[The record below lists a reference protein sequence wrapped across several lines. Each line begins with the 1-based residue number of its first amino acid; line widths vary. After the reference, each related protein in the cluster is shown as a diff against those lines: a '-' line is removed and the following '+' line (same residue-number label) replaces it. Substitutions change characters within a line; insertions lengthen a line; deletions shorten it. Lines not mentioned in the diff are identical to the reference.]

1 MSRKKLFLI
10 LFCIVTALLIG
21 GAVFVLSYY
30 RVRKVY
36 VEGSTQY
43 TDKEIADIVMQGT
56 LGDNSLYLSYKY
68 KDRGIDNVAFIDK
81 MDVDIVDHETIRI
94 RVYEKALAG
103 YIEYVGQ
110 YIYFTRDGI
119 VAEASREKI
128 EGIPEVRG
136 LSLDR
141 IVLYERLDVD
151 DDRIFDR
158 VLDVTQLLGKY
169 NLTVDKI
176 YFDSAKNMTLFFG
189 KVRVLLG
196 GEEYTDEK
204 IANLQ
209 DIIPRLEGKEGSIDM
224 TGYTPDTRYTTFK
237 EVRRGEE
244 ASSAE

>member
-1 MSRKKLFLI
+1 MKRKSILIIFLCI
-10 LFCIVTALLIG
+10 LAALLIG
-21 GAVFVLSYY
+21 GVIFVLSYY
-30 RVRKVY
+30 KVRKVY

-56 LGDNSLYLSYKY
+56 LGDNSLYLAYKY
-68 KDRGIDNVAFIDK
+68 RDKGIDNVAFIDK

-94 RVYEKALAG
+94 HVYEKALAG

-110 YIYFTRDGI
+110 YIYFTRDGV

-136 LSLDR
+136 LKLDH
-141 IVLYERLDVD
+141 IVLYERLDVS
-151 DDRIFDR
+151 DDRVFER

-169 NLTVDKI
+169 HLTVDKI
-176 YFDSAKNMTLFFG
+176 YFDSIKNMTLFFG

-209 DIIPRLEGKEGSIDM
+209 VIIPRLEGKEGSIDM
-224 TGYTPDTRYTTFK
+224 TSYTPDTRYTTFK
-237 EVRRGEE
+237 EIRHPEEE
-244 ASSAE
+244 AGQE